1 VYSSNDIEFVFFL
14 LKGALKDHSWRRHP
28 EKIRQ
33 LVDGATRHRS
43 NMGVMAKPSIVTP
56 TASGEEGKAVQHD
69 RSNHGVE
76 GSRAVSAQDERTW
89 SVLAHLSMFLNLL
102 TGFLGPV
109 ASLIIY
115 LVYKD
120 RSSRVAFDALQSMWY
135 QIGWLVILAVGWI
148 LTTLLMVVSVGF
160 LLIPVMIVVS
170 VLPFVHAGYAA
181 YKVNQ
186 GDEYRYPVAAGLAE
200 RR

>member
-1 VYSSNDIEFVFFL
+1 
-14 LKGALKDHSWRRHP
+14 
-28 EKIRQ
+28 
-33 LVDGATRHRS
+33 
-43 NMGVMAKPSIVTP
+43 M
-56 TASGEEGKAVQHD
+56 QHD
-69 RSNHGVE
+69 RINHGIE
-76 GSRAVSAQDERTW
+76 GSRAMSAQDEGTW

-109 ASLIIY
+109 AALIIY

-120 RSSRVAFDALQSMWY
+120 RSPMVAFHALQSMWY

-148 LTTLLMVVSVGF
+148 LTTLLMVVLVGF

-170 VLPFVHAGYAA
+170 VLPFVHAAYAA

-186 GDEYRYPVAAGLAE
+186 GADYRFPVAADLAE
-200 RR
+200 GR

>member
-1 VYSSNDIEFVFFL
+1 
-14 LKGALKDHSWRRHP
+14 
-28 EKIRQ
+28 
-33 LVDGATRHRS
+33 
-43 NMGVMAKPSIVTP
+43 M
-56 TASGEEGKAVQHD
+56 QHD
-69 RSNHGVE
+69 RIDHGIA
-76 GSRAVSAQDERTW
+76 GSRAMSAQDERTW
-89 SVLAHLSMFLNLL
+89 SVLAHLSMFLNLV

-109 ASLIIY
+109 AALIIY

-120 RSSRVAFDALQSMWY
+120 RSPRVAFHALQSMWY
-135 QIGWLVILAVGWI
+135 QIGWLVIVAVGWI
-148 LTTLLMVVSVGF
+148 LTTLLLVVLVGF

-186 GDEYRYPVAAGLAE
+186 GEDYRYPVAANLAE

>member
-1 VYSSNDIEFVFFL
+1 M
-14 LKGALKDHSWRRHP
+14 GA
-28 EKIRQ
+28 
-33 LVDGATRHRS
+33 
-43 NMGVMAKPSIVTP
+43 MAKPSIITP

-69 RSNHGVE
+69 RTNHGVE
-76 GSRAVSAQDERTW
+76 GSRAMSAQDERTW

-115 LVYKD
+115 PVYKD

-135 QIGWLVILAVGWI
+135 QIGRLVILAVGWI
-148 LTTLLMVVSVGF
+148 LTTLLMVVLVGF

-181 YKVNQ
+181 YKVSQ